1 MALYKGDNRGSWEIG
16 PLKEGWYPATVKEV
30 NNPKHPHLVGMTWN
44 EPEWENKVVW
54 WTYSCIRRLPPGWF
68 SKLESDGRISYY
80 NPGTT
85 ECTWKEPAVT
95 SGAGSP
101 KSADSGPPR
110 LPGKESLAPESQ
122 QASSRKAADPGVRT
136 YVELA
141 NSLWSQHEGERGT
154 FYCNK

>member
-85 ECTWKEPAVT
+85 ECTWKEPAQASKKNKLEPNPIKIPERRHVAKKPTT
-95 SGAGSP
+95 SHSP
-101 KSADSGPPR
+101 KRNP
-110 LPGKESLAPESQ
+110 
-122 QASSRKAADPGVRT
+122 QAVSKPKQNVKQAFKMVIT
-136 YVELA
+136 KY
-141 NSLWSQHEGERGT
+141 
-154 FYCNK
+154 